1 MKRKIR
7 TMALSVIGALICA
20 SSAQADVVFEF
31 VDGSE
36 LDGALIGATMT
47 RDDGVNS
54 RTITSVDVFG
64 ADGSSALID
73 GKSHKTNIYGSSGD
87 YLGIN
92 DENVSGSEYQD
103 FNIGEAWV
111 FKFGADVTL
120 SEIWIGSFSGDCTV
134 TISSSAFAN
143 KVFVDGDGPGDVF
156 DLGDSVVTA
165 GTEIKIQNTGDL
177 LAKGDVNWR
186 IGSLTVT
193 AIPEPATLG
202 LMALSMG
209 GLVVARRF
217 RR

>member
-1 MKRKIR
+1 
-7 TMALSVIGALICA
+7 MALSVIGALICA

-177 LAKGDVNWR
+177 LATGDVNWR

-217 RR
+217 RI

>member
-177 LAKGDVNWR
+177 LATGDVNWR